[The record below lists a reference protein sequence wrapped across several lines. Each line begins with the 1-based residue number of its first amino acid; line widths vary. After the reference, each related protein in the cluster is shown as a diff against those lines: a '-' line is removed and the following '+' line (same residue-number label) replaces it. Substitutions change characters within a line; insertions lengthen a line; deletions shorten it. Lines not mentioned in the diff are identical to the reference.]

1 MSLRPQ
7 FLANIAA
14 ATAAAAFLTPILTRG
29 FITLPLAPR
38 LLSVG
43 ISASLFSSRCSG
55 RSPGFPGAAP
65 ARNDWLEMWRAAAA
79 WEGDRG

>member
-1 MSLRPQ
+1 LRPQ
-7 FLANIAA
+7 FLANVAA

-38 LLSVG
+38 LLFVG
-43 ISASLFSSRCSG
+43 ISASLLYFALLGALARISWSG
-55 RSPGFPGAAP
+55 AG
-65 ARNDWLEMWRAAAA
+65 RNDWLEMWRAAAA